1 MEDAD
6 NLKDIKRSG
15 TNIMAFFDKNDELH
29 ELQKKQSAAELKKEE
44 HLKNIELLKR
54 FIRKAGTKDD
64 LKRITAFG
72 YLIETTD
79 FLNIPP
85 AKKEMIKENMI
96 WCNKQYEK
104 YVDTT
109 K

>member
-29 ELQKKQSAAELKKEE
+29 ELQKKQSAAEIKKAK
-44 HLKNIELLKR
+44 HLKSIKLLKR
-54 FIRKAGTKDD
+54 FIRKAVTKDD
-64 LKRITAFG
+64 LTRITAFG
-72 YLIETTD
+72 YLIESTD

-85 AKKEMIKENMI
+85 SKKEMIKENMV
-96 WCNKQYEK
+96 WCNKQYKK
-104 YVDTT
+104 YN
-109 K
+109 KA